1 MKKLAGLVVIL
12 AALVLG
18 GYYVMGIATERTVKH
33 NLDTVNQSNGLNVV
47 VAEYNRGWFTSF
59 AILNWTMQVPERVVK
74 SADGQSQVVPAQNY
88 TMKMPLTVY
97 HGPFI
102 FADKTVKFGLGYA
115 RSDIHIPAE
124 YNQQFNATF
133 TGDSTQPVLDI
144 SFFVNY
150 LNNSQIDLTVPE
162 FKLVAK
168 QGGQLDWM
176 GMNSSVNVTSD
187 ADKVEGKFTIVG
199 LLFNKD
205 DMKAVLGNIISDYNL
220 HQTSNGLYLGDASI
234 SMPSLVVTKKDDK
247 LFELSK
253 FEVYTSSDINDGL
266 FSTHFKSSIQKIIA
280 NGKNFGPG
288 SLEISLRNLD
298 AEVLARINQQI
309 NTTQHGTDTEKQQ
322 AMLAMLPE
330 IPKLFSKGAEFELSE
345 LSFAMPQGTIEGNL
359 LITLPAGDTSNPFMM
374 LQKVE
379 GKGKVKIPADVIKL
393 VLNEM
398 NKQKVVAQTAAQP
411 APATADSTSTSVA
424 TAQPAGSI
432 ADTANQAVTMTE
444 AQLTAMLESGFI
456 VKEGNYYV
464 LEVAFVQGN
473 LSVNGKPF
481 TPAMVKF

>member
-59 AILNWTMQVPERVVK
+59 AILNWTLKVPERVVT
-74 SADGQSQVVPAQNY
+74 SADHQSQVVPAQNY
-88 TMKMPLTVY
+88 TIKMPLTVY

-102 FADKTVKFGLGYA
+102 FADKTLKFGLGYA

-124 YNQQFNATF
+124 YNPQFNSTF
-133 TGDSTQPVLDI
+133 TGDSTQPVLDL

-150 LNNSQIDLTVPE
+150 LNHSQISAAVPA

-168 QGGQLDWM
+168 EGGQLDWM
-176 GMNSSVNVTSD
+176 GMNSSVNMTSD
-187 ADKVEGKFTIVG
+187 ADKVDGKVTITG

-205 DMKAVLGNIISDYNL
+205 DMKAVLGRITSDYNL
-220 HQTSNGLYLGDASI
+220 HQTSNGLYLGDASM
-234 SMPSLVVTKKDDK
+234 SMPSLVVTKKDQT
-247 LFELSK
+247 LFELST
-253 FEVYTSSDINDGL
+253 FEAYTSSDITDGL
-266 FSTHFKSSIQKIIA
+266 FNTHFKSSIEKIIA
-280 NGKNFGPG
+280 NGKHFGPG
-288 SLEISLRNLD
+288 NFEVSLRNLD
-298 AEVLARINQQI
+298 AEVLARINQQM
-309 NTTQHGTDTEKQQ
+309 NTAQHGTDAEKQQ

-330 IPKLFSKGAEFELSE
+330 IPKLFGKGAEFELSE
-345 LSFAMPQGTIEGNL
+345 LSFAMPQGTIAGNL
-359 LITLPAGDTSNPFMM
+359 LVTLPAGDTANPFMM

-379 GKGKVKIPADVIKL
+379 GKGKVKVPADVIKL

-398 NKQKVVAQTAAQP
+398 NKQKAVAAQA
-411 APATADSTSTSVA
+411 APDVDA
-424 TAQPAGSI
+424 
-432 ADTANQAVTMTE
+432 ANQAVSMTD
-444 AQLTAMLESGFI
+444 AQLKAMLESGFI
-456 VKEGNYYV
+456 VQDGNYYV
-464 LEVAFVQGN
+464 LEVALVQGN

-481 TPAMVKF
+481 TPAMIKF